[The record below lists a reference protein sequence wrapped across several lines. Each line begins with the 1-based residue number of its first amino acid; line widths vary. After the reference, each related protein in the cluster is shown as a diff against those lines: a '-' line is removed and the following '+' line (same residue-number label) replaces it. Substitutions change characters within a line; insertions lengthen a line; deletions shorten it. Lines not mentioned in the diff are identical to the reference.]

1 MATNRTIRPATGRP
15 SWPVTLIAGRE
26 KAGKSY
32 SAALAS
38 ASDLIDRTFWISY
51 GEKDP
56 DEYGA
61 VPGSRIEIVEN
72 DNTLTDLADAIQF
85 AMTQPKGDKPHLLV
99 IDSTSKVWESI
110 TARVNATAAKR
121 GKRDRNGELVVGT
134 DIWNKGN
141 AEWAKLLNIIRR
153 WDGPVIL
160 TARLDQVT
168 VMDDRGLP
176 TKDKTEKI
184 KTQKNLPY
192 DVDAIVEMPTRG
204 QAILT
209 GVRSVTY
216 DFPERA
222 EIPNFTV
229 DGLWRN
235 LGLDK
240 TETAAATYSEPPA
253 ATSLDTEAPDIT
265 IPGVQP

>member
-1 MATNRTIRPATGRP
+1 MATERTIRPATGMP

-32 SAALAS
+32 AAALAS
-38 ASDLIDRTFWISY
+38 GSDLIDRTFWISF

-61 VPGSRIEIVEN
+61 VPGARIEIVEN
-72 DNTLTDLADAIQF
+72 DNTLGDLADAIQF
-85 AMTQPKGDKPHLLV
+85 AMAQPKGDKPHLLV
-99 IDSTSKVWESI
+99 IDSASKVWESI
-110 TARVNATAAKR
+110 TARVNATAAQR
-121 GKRDRNGELVVGT
+121 NKRDRNGELVVGT

-153 WDGPVIL
+153 WEGPVIL

-176 TKDKTEKI
+176 TKDKAEKI

-209 GVRSVTY
+209 GVRSVVY
-216 DFPERA
+216 SFPERMD
-222 EIPNFTV
+222 IPGFTV

-240 TETAAATYSEPPA
+240 ATTATPSYSEPPA
-253 ATSLDTEAPDIT
+253 ATPLDAEAPAIT
-265 IPGVQP
+265 IPGIKS